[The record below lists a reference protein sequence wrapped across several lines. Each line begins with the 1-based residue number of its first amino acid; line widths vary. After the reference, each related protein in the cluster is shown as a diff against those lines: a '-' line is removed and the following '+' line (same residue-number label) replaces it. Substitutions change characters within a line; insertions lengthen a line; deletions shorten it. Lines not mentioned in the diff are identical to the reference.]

1 MLNSSRVIQG
11 WDVPALIDFLTE
23 RTAYRAHL
31 EKTQGT
37 DATERWEN
45 IEELKSYATLVEQ
58 ENPADIDLKTEM
70 ELEEVEI
77 GGVKVKKDEDG
88 FEEEVGDSGFGEG
101 EDKIKVP

>member
-1 MLNSSRVIQG
+1 
-11 WDVPALIDFLTE
+11 LIDFLTD

-77 GGVKVKKDEDG
+77 GAAGTKKDENG
-88 FEEEVGDSGFGEG
+88 SEEEEDGGFGDGRE
-101 EDKIKVP
+101 EIKVP